1 MVEIGN
7 ILVYNKNMKNL
18 REIIPHNISTLR
30 KEMGLTQMDL
40 AKKVNYS
47 DKAVSRWEKG
57 EVLPDIETLQQIA
70 KTLGVPLE
78 YLFEQHA
85 QVGTKTRNRPSIHEI
100 LFQVLIVCVI
110 WTVLT
115 IMFVYSQVIYN
126 VSYWQV
132 FVWGVPLTAL
142 FCIYNNRKWKNKN
155 INFAWRT
162 VFTWSFL
169 TAVYVQFLSQNLW
182 LVFIIGIPIQAAIFV
197 AYFSKFVNKGE

>member
-142 FCIYNNRKWKNKN
+142 FCIYYNRKWKNKN

>member
-1 MVEIGN
+1 
-7 ILVYNKNMKNL
+7 MKNL

-100 LFQVLIVCVI
+100 LFQVLTVCVI

-142 FCIYNNRKWKNKN
+142 FCIYYNRKWKNKN